1 MSKHKSNI
9 ILAAVAFVL
18 LFTSLSFTQNRGNQ
32 QSDAEERVRRN
43 AIEAE
48 LESVA
53 VIERKVMVPM
63 RDGVRMQ
70 ADVYV
75 PKTNGTKGEGEKG
88 RGGEIPGHIF
98 SDAL

>member
-70 ADVYV
+70 ADIYR
-75 PKTNGTKGEGEKG
+75 PKDSDKFPIIFSRG
-88 RGGEIPGHIF
+88 RGVSIHLYEWEG
-98 SDAL
+98 